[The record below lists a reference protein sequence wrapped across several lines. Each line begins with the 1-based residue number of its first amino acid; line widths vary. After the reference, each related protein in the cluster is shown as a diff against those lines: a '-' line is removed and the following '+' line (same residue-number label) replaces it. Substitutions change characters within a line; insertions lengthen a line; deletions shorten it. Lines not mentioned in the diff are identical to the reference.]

1 MRVRRRHP
9 AILGLAALAAVS
21 VGIATAAPDG
31 NSSSLQGSGFTPSK
45 LPKKKFEAG
54 KLTTHLHTNYA
65 DAGNVGAGGFVRR
78 TQLFFDDDGKIDT
91 RGIPAC
97 RQNLNGLNMAAAMA
111 ACSKAKVG
119 SGTAHAQPNL
129 PNCVLLFNGP
139 KQDKHPT
146 LIVFTRVGTSTCGD
160 PAHNMSGAGSFTLKG
175 VIKKASGDYGTMLD
189 VNPVYPSAP
198 SPLDNFNTTVKRGHY
213 VSSRCHDRNRR
224 LDIKAKFTYTD
235 NQSDTVHTSQKCKVK
250 R

>member
-1 MRVRRRHP
+1 MRIRRRY
-9 AILGLAALAAVS
+9 AIVLALTAAGALAVA
-21 VGIATAAPDG
+21 GIAMAAADG
-31 NSSSLQGSGFTPSK
+31 NNSSMTSSFSPSK
-45 LPKKKFEAG
+45 VPKKKFKPG
-54 KLTTHLHTNYA
+54 KLKTDLITHFANPA
-65 DAGNVGAGGFVRR
+65 NVGAGGFGVR
-78 TQLFFDDDGKIDT
+78 TQIFIDDDFKINP
-91 RGIPAC
+91 GAVKVC
-97 RQNLNGLNMAAAMA
+97 NQNLNGLNMAAAMA

-198 SPLDNFNTTVKRGHY
+198 SPLDDFNTTVKRGHY